1 MFAKRRAWGIVSCF
15 FRHIPGRIQEEFA
28 VELPRPR
35 DINSVD
41 LAAYATRITKALKSL
56 GKTATG

>member
-1 MFAKRRAWGIVSCF
+1 
-15 FRHIPGRIQEEFA
+15 

-41 LAAYATRITKALKSL
+41 LAAYATRITKALKRI
-56 GKTATG
+56 GQAEAVAAE

>member
-1 MFAKRRAWGIVSCF
+1 MFAKRHVWGIVSCF
-15 FRHIPGRIQEEFA
+15 FRHIRAAFRKNFA